1 MTIHNQVFLLVMC
14 KSRRPMI
21 RMTEICGIFR
31 I

>member
-1 MTIHNQVFLLVMC
+1 MTIHNQVFLLVVC
-14 KSRRPMI
+14 KSSQSMF